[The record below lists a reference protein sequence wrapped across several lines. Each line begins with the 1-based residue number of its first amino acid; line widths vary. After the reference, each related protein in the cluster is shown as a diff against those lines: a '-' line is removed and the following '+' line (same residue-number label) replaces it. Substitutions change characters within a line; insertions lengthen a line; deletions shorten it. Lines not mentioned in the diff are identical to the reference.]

1 MSPPVHRR
9 LGRALAGLLVLGPA
23 LAGAL
28 GDALAA
34 DRLALKWTAP
44 AGCPAA
50 AEVKAEVDRLLGAS
64 RVQPAKTIDVSGA
77 VSRDERGTWH
87 VRLETPAGGTTR
99 AREIHGASCRAVTDA
114 AALVL
119 ALMIDPEAVA
129 AAPSASGSAS
139 VAPSST
145 GTNAAAP
152 PSATGT
158 DAAAP
163 STTGTDAAA
172 PPSATGTLTR
182 TPGGSGATAAPSG
195 SAPPAQGAAPT
206 QGAAPAPS
214 GLPLS
219 PGPLPLPMSSSTPSF
234 TVPVPRAPE
243 PPPRLPLSFRV
254 GVWGGADAGSLP
266 GVSGGLGGAVA
277 LVVGRQRIEIGVAV
291 RPGTEAHL
299 AGRPTAGGSVDLVT
313 GSLGT
318 CRTLLAGR
326 FEMAPCLSLEAGRMH
341 AKGFGVSSPDE
352 AEQPWIAASGGGL
365 FTWWPASRFG
375 VVARVDAT
383 VPLARPTFVL
393 EGVGPVHTP
402 SPVAGRL
409 SAGVELRF

>member
-9 LGRALAGLLVLGPA
+9 LGRALTVLLVLGPA

-64 RVQPAKTIDVSGA
+64 RVQPAKAIDVSGA

-145 GTNAAAP
+145 GTDAAAP
-152 PSATGT
+152 STTGTDAAAPSTTGT

-172 PPSATGTLTR
+172 PPTTGTD
-182 TPGGSGATAAPSG
+182 A
-195 SAPPAQGAAPT
+195 AAPT

-254 GVWGGADAGSLP
+254 GVWGAPTPARCPACRAASAAPSRSSWGGSGSKLASP
-266 GVSGGLGGAVA
+266 CAR
-277 LVVGRQRIEIGVAV
+277 GR
-291 RPGTEAHL
+291 
-299 AGRPTAGGSVDLVT
+299 RPTSRVGPRPA
-313 GSLGT
+313 
-318 CRTLLAGR
+318 A
-326 FEMAPCLSLEAGRMH
+326 
-341 AKGFGVSSPDE
+341 
-352 AEQPWIAASGGGL
+352 PWIS
-365 FTWWPASRFG
+365 
-375 VVARVDAT
+375 
-383 VPLARPTFVL
+383 
-393 EGVGPVHTP
+393 
-402 SPVAGRL
+402 
-409 SAGVELRF
+409 